1 MLNFEF
7 STPTKIIFGKGTHGE
22 VGKEI
27 KERGFHKVLIH
38 YGGTFL
44 EENGVLDTVHESLRD
59 AGLEYI
65 DFDGVIPN
73 PKLKRAQEGVK
84 ICQRENV
91 DFILAIGGGSA
102 IDSAKAIAYGVAND
116 FPLEDLFLGKVT
128 TTQIAP
134 M

>member
-44 EENGVLDTVHESLRD
+44 EENG
-59 AGLEYI
+59 I
-65 DFDGVIPN
+65 
-73 PKLKRAQEGVK
+73 
-84 ICQRENV
+84 
-91 DFILAIGGGSA
+91 
-102 IDSAKAIAYGVAND
+102 
-116 FPLEDLFLGKVT
+116 
-128 TTQIAP
+128 
-134 M
+134 